1 MTRSLKHS
9 LVAGSLVAASMFAL
23 LCALPPAAQ
32 AQDEGPAVPIEKAP
46 WHLPVFKN
54 DYVTVL
60 KIDVPPGRNTG
71 FHTHS
76 TDSISVNIEDAD
88 MANQNIGDK
97 QTPPNHSK
105 RGGANFTAYSKGPP
119 RTHKASNMGPTSFHN
134 VSFILNYPQ
143 PGRFTPSTR
152 ADAKGYTQIM
162 DNERVR
168 GWRVALEPGETSAA
182 ITQSAPGLR
191 IVLDGGEIAE
201 IVPGQ
206 PDRGMNLRLGE
217 FYWQDAGA
225 TRAVRNNGTTRVE
238 FMEFELK

>member
-1 MTRSLKHS
+1 MTHWLNRSLI
-9 LVAGSLVAASMFAL
+9 AASVFAL
-23 LCALPPAAQ
+23 LGALPSAAQ

-60 KIDVPPGRNTG
+60 KIDIPPGRNTG

-76 TDSISVNIEDAD
+76 TDSISVNIEAAD
-88 MANQNIGDK
+88 MANQNVGEK
-97 QTPPNHSK
+97 QTPPRHSK
-105 RGGANFTAYSKGPP
+105 RGGVNFTAYSKQPP
-119 RTHKASNMGPTSFHN
+119 HTHKASNVGPTPFHN
-134 VSFILNYPQ
+134 VSFILNNPE
-143 PGRFTPSTR
+143 PGHFTPSSR

-168 GWRVALEPGETSAA
+168 GWRVVLQPGEATDA
-182 ITQSAPGLR
+182 IAQSAPGLR

-201 IVPGQ
+201 LVPGQ
-206 PDRGMNLRLGE
+206 LDRGMNLRPGE

-225 TRAVRNNGTTRVE
+225 SRAIRNDGTTRVE
-238 FMEFELK
+238 FVEFELK

>member
-1 MTRSLKHS
+1 MTRSLGRS
-9 LVAGSLVAASMFAL
+9 LAAASMFAM
-23 LCALPPAAQ
+23 LCAPAAAY

-76 TDSISVNIEDAD
+76 TDSVSVNIEDAD
-88 MANQNIGDK
+88 MSNQNLGG
-97 QTPPNHSK
+97 QPTPPRHSK
-105 RGGANFTAYSKGPP
+105 RGGANFTAYSKEPP
-119 RTHKASNMGPTSFHN
+119 RTHKASNMGPTPFHN

-168 GWRVALEPGETSAA
+168 GWRVALAPGETSAA

-217 FYWQDAGA
+217 FYWQDAGT
-225 TRAVRNNGTTRVE
+225 TRAIRNNGTTRVE
-238 FMEFELK
+238 FVEFELK

>member
-1 MTRSLKHS
+1 MALSTMAR
-9 LVAGSLVAASMFAL
+9 AFAAVCVVTF
-23 LCALPPAAQ
+23 LCASPPAAR

-60 KIDVPPGRNTG
+60 KIDIPPGRNTG

-76 TDSISVNIEDAD
+76 TDSVSVNIEDAD
-88 MANQNIGDK
+88 MTNQNLGG
-97 QTPPNHSK
+97 TPTAPNHSK
-105 RGGANFTAYSKGPP
+105 RGGANFTAYSKAPP
-119 RTHKASNMGPTSFHN
+119 RTHKASNVGPTPFHN

-143 PGRFTPSTR
+143 PGRFTPSSR
-152 ADAKGYTQIM
+152 AEAKGYTQIM

-168 GWRVALEPGETSAA
+168 GWRVVLQPGEATDA
-182 ITQSAPGLR
+182 ITRSAPGLR

-201 IVPGQ
+201 TVPGQ
-206 PDRGMNLRLGE
+206 RDRGMSLRLGE
-217 FYWQDAGA
+217 FYWQDAGT

-238 FMEFELK
+238 FVEFELK